1 MLTTPCNPSATD
13 IWKCFAADLI
23 AQEIQCITAMM
34 AFINGPFRPVIREA
48 EYNMWAKVDHNVIY
62 LGVN

>member
-1 MLTTPCNPSATD
+1 M
-13 IWKCFAADLI
+13 ADLI

-34 AFINGPFRPVIREA
+34 AFINGQFRPVIRDG
-48 EYNMWAKVDHNVIY
+48 EYNMWAKVDHNVTY

>member
-1 MLTTPCNPSATD
+1 MV
-13 IWKCFAADLI
+13 DLI

-34 AFINGPFRPVIREA
+34 AFINGPFRPVIRDA
-48 EYNMWAKVDHNVIY
+48 EYNMWAKVDHIVTY